1 MIKVLQSSGE
11 CGKECFGKEYNVL
24 WKHRD
29 RMSKKKGQRYCNS
42 SWRAVRLRHEGDRD
56 GEVDG

>member
-1 MIKVLQSSGE
+1 MSEVK
-11 CGKECFGKEYNVL
+11 NVL
-24 WKHRD
+24 GRSIMCYRNTEIECPKRRGRD
-29 RMSKKKGQRYCNS
+29 TVNNS